1 MLSALGH
8 QVTDLHRAAIGEL
21 WMDDLGLREGDCLD
35 MSGMNLLALIEKGD

>member
-1 MLSALGH
+1 
-8 QVTDLHRAAIGEL
+8 VTDLHRAAIGEL